1 MRHQSTYWHRHW
13 YVSIHL
19 LSIHT
24 SSSRPQGAVAYP
36 RIHWT
41 STTYSTFCHQTHMGE
56 HSHTYSQF
64 KVSTSPDLHE
74 WGRKHQ
80 ILPMA
85 ELFWRSFSHK
95 DKKRWHNYERRSY
108 KVEHVIVE
116 KWLERS
122 LTQGKSE
129 INSQL
134 VFIVEFLVCWQWFIL
149 VLLHFYITSV
159 ASGDFWFKALWF
171 YQWKHTGKN
180 DLNKN
185 TTFKKTPPTAA
196 NRGLNCQ
203 WNLWAR
209 WNAKMLLP
217 IAGGVLC
224 TGIFWASLK
233 ALTLSW
239 PW

>member
-64 KVSTSPDLHE
+64 KVSASPDLHE

-159 ASGDFWFKALWF
+159 ASGFVISISKLSDFISENTLVRMTSIKIPHLK
-171 YQWKHTGKN
+171 KHHLQQPTGDWIVNETCEQGGMQKCC
-180 DLNKN
+180 
-185 TTFKKTPPTAA
+185 F
-196 NRGLNCQ
+196 
-203 WNLWAR
+203 
-209 WNAKMLLP
+209 LLLEVYF
-217 IAGGVLC
+217 AQEFSELH
-224 TGIFWASLK
+224 
-233 ALTLSW
+233 
-239 PW
+239 